1 MKKECLSIISFFLV
15 VLSTLSY
22 AQWKGGG
29 VEQLIETR
37 SGRTACWG
45 IVVHLH
51 KLTFVDSLS
60 VGQIK
65 VVEAKFNSD
74 VVELMDW
81 SLDRTRKNLTVK
93 FKAGKGNFGTGNSI
107 KVTIDGAGFIG
118 SPEQTYEWT
127 IPTDPM

>member
-1 MKKECLSIISFFLV
+1 MKWISFCIVALILAIIST
-15 VLSTLSY
+15 SARS
-22 AQWKGGG
+22 QSISGGIS
-29 VEQLIETR
+29 QLIKKR
-37 SGRTACWG
+37 SGRRACWG
-45 IVVHLH
+45 IVVHLR
-51 KLTFVDSLS
+51 KLTFVDFLS

-74 VVELMDW
+74 IIGLMDW